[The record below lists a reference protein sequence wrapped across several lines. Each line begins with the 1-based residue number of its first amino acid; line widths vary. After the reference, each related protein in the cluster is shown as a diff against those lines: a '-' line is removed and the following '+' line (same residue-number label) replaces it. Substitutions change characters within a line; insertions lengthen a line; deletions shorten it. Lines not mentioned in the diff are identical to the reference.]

1 MTLLDTVINGLY
13 AFRGDPSYIGPI
25 SIDFRNIPRSS
36 PEILWISYIVN
47 GIIDGNNILV
57 KDVPACIECEVCD
70 YLETH
75 FSDFQRMVTG
85 EIPAKKFKIPL
96 FLSNER
102 PISYKTDRSI
112 IKQVFERTFSYNID
126 CYKNSQTG
134 DFYYAGN
141 RAIIDKSLTPILMGT
156 KSVNIWVGGREVVEN
171 KILINSSLLLSTQSL
186 DKALA
191 SALSKAIPRVV
202 DQYIMD
208 AIEIVRQ
215 DYFDSSITINTDT
228 LATETNLDYFI
239 YKSLK
244 DKIDSMPELSE
255 RNHERVE

>member
-1 MTLLDTVINGLY
+1 MALLDTVINGLY
-13 AFRGDPSYIGPI
+13 EFKSNSSNNPPI
-25 SIDFRNIPRSS
+25 SIDIRGIPGNS
-36 PEILWISYIVN
+36 PEILWVSYIVN

-57 KDVPACIECEVCD
+57 KDVPACIENEVCD
-70 YLETH
+70 YLEVH
-75 FSDFQRMVTG
+75 FSDFRRMVAG

-96 FLSNER
+96 FLPNER

-112 IKQVFERTFSYNID
+112 IKQIFERANYYGIESYR
-126 CYKNSQTG
+126 NSQTG

-141 RAIIDKSLTPILMGT
+141 RAIINKSLIPMLMT
-156 KSVNIWVGGREVVEN
+156 TRSVNIWVGGREVVEN
-171 KILINSSLLLSTQSL
+171 NILINSSLLLSTQSL

-191 SALSKAIPRVV
+191 STLLKAIPEVI

-208 AIEIVRQ
+208 DIKIVRQ

-244 DKIDSMPELSE
+244 DKIDSMLELSE
-255 RNHERVE
+255 ENHERA